1 MVTVSGITAH
11 FRRPRT
17 IKEASVAYVLI
28 KKIPQSDLD
37 DETCPFAL
45 KMFACQLLLEI
56 TAFLRECPRPITRH
70 QIKSSKI
77 SGGSSSGRRPS
88 SRFSA
93 RTASSRSNRPSHRSS
108 VVQVI
113 PEEAPSPT
121 TTHRNHYGVKEAVEK
136 PAVMFVSLM
145 LAPPTPPVYHT
156 GNHTSRQGSVTS
168 LPQGVGLSPPGRQ
181 SSRSDDAKVVY
192 RSKRSSVAQAARRSF
207 LALDQSISVAPQDSD
222 SSGDDLEN
230 DGGED
235 FFASA
240 QERYWE
246 RTINVVHS
254 TLVFFSFY
262 SLKMKERRNFPWMG
276 VVAKLVKE
284 TNVVCSHEPDCVSSC
299 KRRQKKRCLL
309 MLEAIEQIYSNTKK
323 PNNYKKLTEEITTSG
338 SVFSNS
344 LVGSQF
350 DPELLTAG
358 DGGHDLGGGEGR
370 GLGLAVSYDRKTSRN
385 PSISSGSKT
394 GNQLLHLM
402 RVAVSMGGDGQT
414 GAPHRSRS
422 RESVSEEE
430 GVQAQREKTFNEI
443 RIKYLKEQVG

>member
-77 SGGSSSGRRPS
+77 SGSSSSGRRPS

-93 RTASSRSNRPSHRSS
+93 RTASSRSNRHRSS

-394 GNQLLHLM
+394 GNQLLNLM
-402 RVAVSMGGDGQT
+402 RVAVSLGGDGQT